1 MTVRSD
7 LANKIFISHTH
18 ADEAIANALDEA
30 IGDLFGQGT
39 VEVVYSTKKGR
50 GGIRA
55 GEDWYAWIIRQVRES
70 RVALVLFTPA
80 SIAKPWLY
88 WEAGAVYGS
97 ALAEASPDL
106 RRVRPLLYGL
116 RRNDVPTTFPT
127 TQAARGDRRE
137 DMDELLTGLFDDFEG
152 AVPRQVL
159 LEAGRKLPHVLD
171 TYLETVQVAL
181 RHAPLAPTEE
191 NVQEWCARLDRL
203 REEDRVSEVQHIH
216 DWMNVA
222 FGSEDQ
228 QPMPIDLRLHRR
240 LGELYLDV
248 REYQQAADQFEL
260 ARRLVPRDIFVLRA
274 LGQAYLG
281 GDEAEAAGG
290 VIDDIGELDPEA
302 FAHNVECA
310 ALKGRW
316 LLQRGRGQEAENVYD
331 RAFEHHPDSYYLAD
345 LLGQVRLELGDQDG
359 AREAYTQALEI
370 IERLPE
376 QNLWVEA
383 TAATAAVVAGDQAK
397 ALQHL
402 QRARALQPTQEN
414 LDAIERGLRRCQRA
428 LGLGENAFAEWQ
440 LVLRS

>member
-1 MTVRSD
+1 MTVTSNS
-7 LANKIFISHTH
+7 ANKIFISHTH
-18 ADEAIANALDEA
+18 ADEAIANALDQA
-30 IGDLFGQGT
+30 INDLFGQGT

-55 GEDWYAWIIRQVRES
+55 GEDWYAWITRQVRES

-97 ALAEASPDL
+97 ALAEAPADL

-171 TYLETVQVAL
+171 TYLETVQIAL

-203 REEDRVSEVQHIH
+203 REEDRVSEVHHVH

-248 REYQQAADQFEL
+248 REYRQAAGQFDL

-281 GDEAEAAGG
+281 GDEADAAGT
-290 VIDDIGELDPEA
+290 VIDDIEELDPDA
-302 FAHNVECA
+302 FVHNVECA

-316 LLQRGRGQEAENVYD
+316 LLQRGRGREAENVYA
-331 RAFEHHPDSYYLAD
+331 RACERNPDSYYLAD
-345 LLGQVRLELGDQDG
+345 LLGQVRLEVGDQDG
-359 AREAYTQALEI
+359 AREAYAQALEI

-383 TAATAAVVAGDQAK
+383 TAATAAVVTGDQAK
-397 ALQHL
+397 TLDHL
-402 QRARALQPTQEN
+402 QRAQALQPTQEN

-428 LGLGENAFAEWQ
+428 LGLGENVFAEWQ
-440 LVLRS
+440 KALRS

>member
-1 MTVRSD
+1 
-7 LANKIFISHTH
+7 
-18 ADEAIANALDEA
+18 
-30 IGDLFGQGT
+30 
-39 VEVVYSTKKGR
+39 
-50 GGIRA
+50 
-55 GEDWYAWIIRQVRES
+55 
-70 RVALVLFTPA
+70 
-80 SIAKPWLY
+80 
-88 WEAGAVYGS
+88 
-97 ALAEASPDL
+97 
-106 RRVRPLLYGL
+106 
-116 RRNDVPTTFPT
+116 
-127 TQAARGDRRE
+127 
-137 DMDELLTGLFDDFEG
+137 MDELLTGLFDDFEG

-248 REYQQAADQFEL
+248 REYRQAADQFEL
-260 ARRLVPRDIFVLRA
+260 ARRLMPRDIFVLRA

-402 QRARALQPTQEN
+402 KRARALQPTQEN